1 MLIIIFMKKFFT
13 LFLLSAL
20 SFVGASAQF
29 TKTFKELGIFN
40 HLGLGVGVGTTG
52 ISIEAGTTITPWVQ
66 LRAGADI
73 MPTIKMKTTLELEEF
88 GVNDM
93 GYQSFSKPSLNEID
107 VEGKLTNTLGHFVF
121 DVFPFT
127 HHSSFHIS
135 VGGYFGGNKIISA
148 YNTSGQ
154 SELKDVYDYNNR
166 LGQYSM
172 VPVSEGKLGAALG
185 NYFIEPDANGNI
197 DASIKVW
204 KFRPYVGLG
213 FGRIVPKSR
222 INCLFDLGVQFW
234 GSPQVWNDTNH
245 ERLMSEGANG
255 ADGGVLKVISKV
267 SVYPVLNIKL
277 VGRIF

>member
-1 MLIIIFMKKFFT
+1 MKKVVT
-13 LFLLSAL
+13 VFLLAF
-20 SFVGASAQF
+20 SFVFCNAQF
-29 TKTFKELGIFN
+29 TKALNELDIFN
-40 HLGLGVGVGTTG
+40 HLGVAVGVGTTG
-52 ISIEAGTTITPWVQ
+52 ITVEAGTTITPWVQ

-73 MPTIKMKTTLELEEF
+73 MPKFKMKTSLDLEEY
-88 GVNDM
+88 GATQNYG
-93 GYQSFSKPSLNEID
+93 GYPMPSLSSID

-127 HHSSFHIS
+127 HHSSFHVS

-148 YNTSGQ
+148 YNRDGQ
-154 SELKDVYDYNNR
+154 DVLRDVYEYNHR
-166 LGQYSM
+166 LGQYAG
-172 VPVSEGKLGAALG
+172 VPIGEGKIGASLG
-185 NYFIEPDANGNI
+185 NYFIEPDAQGNI

-245 ERLMSEGANG
+245 ERLTSEGANG
-255 ADGGVLKVISKV
+255 DDGGVLKVISKV
-267 SVYPVLNIKL
+267 SVYPVLSVKF
-277 VGRIF
+277 VGKIL